1 MLSDIRS
8 FTTIA
13 EGLDAHELTTFLNHY
28 LTPMTDAILSHQGT
42 VDKYMADGIMAF
54 WNAPLDDPDHC
65 EHACR
70 TALAMRAELA
80 RLNIQWRAEA
90 SAAGHAFK
98 EVRAGIGLNTGPCVV
113 GNLGSDQ
120 RFDYSVLGD
129 DAKGIF
135 NADRYTAYPAMKQV
149 KAKQILLALCWAHQR
164 RDFSSERP
172 AGAELLPWWQT
183 VLLSSAWPR

>member
-1 MLSDIRS
+1 MARDDLAIGASGTASWERCCLGLPALVVS
-8 FTTIA
+8 MGENQRAIA
-13 EGLDAHELTTFLNHY
+13 ESLDAHGLTSFLNHY

-54 WNAPLDDPDHC
+54 WNAPLDDPQHR

-70 TALAMRAELA
+70 AALAMRSELA
-80 RLNIQWRAEA
+80 RLNTQWRAEA
-90 SAAGHAFK
+90 VEAGQIFK

-129 DAKGIF
+129 
-135 NADRYTAYPAMKQV
+135 
-149 KAKQILLALCWAHQR
+149 WQR
-164 RDFSSERP
+164 RL
-172 AGAELLPWWQT
+172 AA
-183 VLLSSAWPR
+183 